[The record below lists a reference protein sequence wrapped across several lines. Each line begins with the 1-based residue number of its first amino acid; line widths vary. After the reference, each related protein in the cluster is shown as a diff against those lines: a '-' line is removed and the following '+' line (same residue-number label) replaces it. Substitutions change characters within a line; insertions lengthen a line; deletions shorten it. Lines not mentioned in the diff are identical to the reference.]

1 MPTEALLRSGSFI
14 AVLLLML
21 AAESIWPRRS
31 PRSPKFGSFF
41 NNIGIS
47 VLSTGV
53 VRLIFPVLPVALAAL
68 ATERGWGIFNLMD
81 LPYWASF
88 ALSVALLDM
97 AIYWQHVAFHRI
109 RPLWRIHRMHHADT
123 DIDASTGVRFHPIE
137 IAASMAFKCLLV
149 VVLGAP
155 AMAVL
160 TFEIILNACSLFN
173 HANLHLPLRLDAPL
187 RLLLVTPDMHRVHH
201 STDMREANRNYGFCV
216 PWWDFLFRTYKAQPD
231 DGHLDMRIG
240 LNILRDTRFRR
251 LPGMLAIPFLKNG

>member
-31 PRSPKFGSFF
+31 PRSPKFGSFL

-53 VRLIFPVLPVALAAL
+53 VRLVFPVLPVALAAL

-137 IAASMAFKCLLV
+137 IAASMLFKCLLV
-149 VVLGAP
+149 LVFGAP

-160 TFEIILNACSLFN
+160 TFEILLNACSLFN
-173 HANLHLPLRLDAPL
+173 HANLRLPLRLDAPL

-231 DGHLDMRIG
+231 EGHLDMRIG
-240 LNILRDTRFRR
+240 LNILRDARFRR